1 MKQWEKLRL
10 FFSIVWRT
18 SHAYVLLMASSVL
31 LAGAQVLLNVL
42 LPKFLIDELTGALR
56 GEYLLLYAGMIVGL
70 NLVLALLNSAV
81 KRGLDEKELYV
92 NNMMDRVMAEK
103 VMKVPFGCLE
113 TPEYLDLKE
122 RALFAFNNQ
131 SAPYQ
136 MIRNTAQFLQSA
148 LIIITTL
155 AVMLT
160 LSPVLVLLLMLC
172 VAANLFAYSRVMQDQ
187 LKFYASLIPI
197 NRKYGYYV
205 NLGFQDTLQKDVRLY
220 DMSGMISGRV
230 TDYGREISGECDQ
243 FYKKMG
249 RFQGLSGALND
260 LQSALAYGYAG
271 LRVLGSLSGKAPISL
286 GSLTMYVSAAASF
299 AKAATDAGASAVT
312 ITAMLGYLEPF
323 LQFMSLPE
331 ESDFGGTL
339 LFSETVE
346 SIRFEHVSFRYP
358 GSETRVLHDVSF
370 EIRGGEKISIVGLN
384 GAGKTTLVK
393 LISRLYR
400 PEEGR
405 ILLNGVDIF
414 EYEHTSYLASI
425 AAVFQDYKL
434 FAFSIDENITGCRPG
449 SDLVGTGTVIRRV
462 GLNEKMAELDEGVY
476 SMLGKSYDENGVEL
490 SGGERQKV
498 AIARALYKNAPVI
511 ILDEPTSALDPLAEA
526 EIYENFNSLIGD
538 KTAIYISHRMSSS
551 VFCDRILLLDGG
563 TVSGFDTHAAL
574 MEKADGLYYKLF
586 NAQAEN
592 YRIEKNV

>member
-271 LRVLGSLSGKAPISL
+271 LRVLGSLFGKASISL

-339 LFSETVE
+339 PFPETVE

-400 PEEGR
+400 PEEGH

-414 EYEHTSYLASI
+414 EYEHGSYLASI

-434 FAFSIDENITGCRPG
+434 FAFSIDENITGKRPG

-462 GLNEKMAELDEGVY
+462 GLNEKMAELNEGVY

-511 ILDEPTSALDPLAEA
+511 ILDEPTSALGPLAEA

-563 TVSGFDTHAAL
+563 TVSDFDTHTAL

-592 YRIEKNV
+592 YRIEKKV

>member
-1 MKQWEKLRL
+1 M
-10 FFSIVWRT
+10 
-18 SHAYVLLMASSVL
+18 
-31 LAGAQVLLNVL
+31 
-42 LPKFLIDELTGALR
+42 
-56 GEYLLLYAGMIVGL
+56 
-70 NLVLALLNSAV
+70 LALLSSAV

-92 NNMMDRVMAEK
+92 NNMMDHVMAEK

-131 SAPYQ
+131 SAPFE
-136 MIRNTAQFLQSA
+136 MIRSTAQFLQSA

-160 LSPVLVLLLMLC
+160 LSPVLVLLLLLC

-187 LKFYASLIPI
+187 LKFFASLIPI

-339 LFSETVE
+339 PFPETVE

-400 PEEGR
+400 PEEGH

-414 EYEHTSYLASI
+414 EYEHGSYLASI

-434 FAFSIDENITGCRPG
+434 FAFSIDENITGKRPG

-462 GLNEKMAELDEGVY
+462 GLNEKMAELNEGVY

-563 TVSGFDTHAAL
+563 TVSDFDTHTAL

-592 YRIEKNV
+592 YRIEKKV

>member
-1 MKQWEKLRL
+1 MRQWKKITL
-10 FFSIVWRT
+10 FFSIVWRI
-18 SHAYVLLMASSVL
+18 SHAYVLLMLASVL
-31 LAGAQVLLNVL
+31 LVGAQVLLNVL

-56 GEYLLLYAGMIVGL
+56 GTYLLLYAGAIVGS
-70 NLVLALLNSAV
+70 NLIIALLNNAIKRWLDV
-81 KRGLDEKELYV
+81 KRDYV
-92 NNMMDRVMAEK
+92 DNMMRRVMAEK
-103 VMKVPFGCLE
+103 VMKVEFGCLE
-113 TPEYLDLKE
+113 NPEYLDLKE
-122 RALFAFNNQ
+122 RALFAFTNQ
-131 SAPYQ
+131 SAVKQ
-136 MIRNTAQFLQSA
+136 MIENTAQFLQSVVTVA
-148 LIIITTL
+148 ATL

-160 LSPVLVLLLMLC
+160 LSPVLVLLLLLC
-172 VAANLFAYSRVMQDQ
+172 VAANLFAYSRVMRDQ
-187 LKFYASLIPI
+187 LKFYENLIPF

-205 NLGFQDTLQKDVRLY
+205 NIGFHNEIQKDVRLY

-230 TDYGREISGECDQ
+230 TDYGREISGECDG
-243 FYKKMG
+243 FYQKMG
-249 RFQGLSGALND
+249 RFMSVNGMLND
-260 LQSALAYGYAG
+260 LQSALTYGYAG
-271 LRVLGSLSGKAPISL
+271 LRVLGAVSGKMPISL

-299 AKAATDAGASAVT
+299 TKAATDAGTSAVT
-312 ITAMLGYLEPF
+312 IAAMLGYLEPF

-331 ESDFGGTL
+331 ESDLGGSL
-339 LFSETVE
+339 PFPETVE

-358 GSETRVLHDVSF
+358 GSETLVLRDVSF

-400 PEEGR
+400 PTEGR

-414 EYEHTSYLASI
+414 EYEHSAYLAAI

-449 SDLVGTGTVIRRV
+449 SDLVGTGAVIRRV

-490 SGGERQKV
+490 SGGERQKI

-563 TVSGFDTHAAL
+563 TVSDFDTHAAL
-574 MEKADGLYYKLF
+574 MEKTDGLYYKLF

-592 YRIEKNV
+592 YRVEG

>member
-205 NLGFQDTLQKDVRLY
+205 NLGFQDTCLLY
-220 DMSGMISGRV
+220 
-230 TDYGREISGECDQ
+230 
-243 FYKKMG
+243 
-249 RFQGLSGALND
+249 
-260 LQSALAYGYAG
+260 
-271 LRVLGSLSGKAPISL
+271 
-286 GSLTMYVSAAASF
+286 
-299 AKAATDAGASAVT
+299 
-312 ITAMLGYLEPF
+312 
-323 LQFMSLPE
+323 
-331 ESDFGGTL
+331 
-339 LFSETVE
+339 
-346 SIRFEHVSFRYP
+346 
-358 GSETRVLHDVSF
+358 
-370 EIRGGEKISIVGLN
+370 
-384 GAGKTTLVK
+384 
-393 LISRLYR
+393 
-400 PEEGR
+400 
-405 ILLNGVDIF
+405 
-414 EYEHTSYLASI
+414 TSPSPR
-425 AAVFQDYKL
+425 D
-434 FAFSIDENITGCRPG
+434 
-449 SDLVGTGTVIRRV
+449 
-462 GLNEKMAELDEGVY
+462 
-476 SMLGKSYDENGVEL
+476 
-490 SGGERQKV
+490 
-498 AIARALYKNAPVI
+498 
-511 ILDEPTSALDPLAEA
+511 
-526 EIYENFNSLIGD
+526 
-538 KTAIYISHRMSSS
+538 
-551 VFCDRILLLDGG
+551 
-563 TVSGFDTHAAL
+563 
-574 MEKADGLYYKLF
+574 
-586 NAQAEN
+586 
-592 YRIEKNV
+592 

>member
-339 LFSETVE
+339 PFPETVE

-400 PEEGR
+400 PEDAPW
-405 ILLNGVDIF
+405 V
-414 EYEHTSYLASI
+414 YS
-425 AAVFQDYKL
+425 
-434 FAFSIDENITGCRPG
+434 C
-449 SDLVGTGTVIRRV
+449 VGKFGNVAKRRV
-462 GLNEKMAELDEGVY
+462 NTIFDKDIAPWSNMVLGEVLNDRGNWSGYLPHRHPQPECYYFKFDRPEGFGASFV
-476 SMLGKSYDENGVEL
+476 GDQVFKSVDN
-490 SGGERQKV
+490 SFSAIPGGCLHPQAV
-498 AIARALYKNAPVI
+498 APGFQMYTCWMIR
-511 ILDEPTSALDPLAEA
+511 
-526 EIYENFNSLIGD
+526 
-538 KTAIYISHRMSSS
+538 H
-551 VFCDRILLLDGG
+551 LDGNPWLQ
-563 TVSGFDTHAAL
+563 TTRNEDERYLWLH
-574 MEKADGLYYKLF
+574 D
-586 NAQAEN
+586 AQE
-592 YRIEKNV
+592 

>member
-1 MKQWEKLRL
+1 
-10 FFSIVWRT
+10 
-18 SHAYVLLMASSVL
+18 
-31 LAGAQVLLNVL
+31 
-42 LPKFLIDELTGALR
+42 
-56 GEYLLLYAGMIVGL
+56 
-70 NLVLALLNSAV
+70 
-81 KRGLDEKELYV
+81 
-92 NNMMDRVMAEK
+92 
-103 VMKVPFGCLE
+103 
-113 TPEYLDLKE
+113 
-122 RALFAFNNQ
+122 
-131 SAPYQ
+131 
-136 MIRNTAQFLQSA
+136 
-148 LIIITTL
+148 
-155 AVMLT
+155 
-160 LSPVLVLLLMLC
+160 
-172 VAANLFAYSRVMQDQ
+172 
-187 LKFYASLIPI
+187 
-197 NRKYGYYV
+197 
-205 NLGFQDTLQKDVRLY
+205 
-220 DMSGMISGRV
+220 
-230 TDYGREISGECDQ
+230 
-243 FYKKMG
+243 MG

-271 LRVLGSLSGKAPISL
+271 LRVLGSLFGKASISL

-339 LFSETVE
+339 PFPETVE

-434 FAFSIDENITGCRPG
+434 FAFSIDENITGYRPG

>member
-31 LAGAQVLLNVL
+31 LAGAQVFLNVL

-271 LRVLGSLSGKAPISL
+271 LRVLGSLFGKAAISL

-339 LFSETVE
+339 PFPETVE

-434 FAFSIDENITGCRPG
+434 FAFSIDENITGYRPG